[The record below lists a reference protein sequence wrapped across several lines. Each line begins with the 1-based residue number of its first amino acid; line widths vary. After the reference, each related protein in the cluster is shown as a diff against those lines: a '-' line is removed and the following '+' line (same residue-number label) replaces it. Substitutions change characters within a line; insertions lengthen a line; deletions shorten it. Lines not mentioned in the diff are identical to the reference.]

1 MYLIHVKCVIYGI
14 NYKNRNIKEH
24 KGKRESENHLWC
36 VWIKEI
42 VNNMEIDKWWD
53 LHSHHFKSQYL

>member
-1 MYLIHVKCVIYGI
+1 MYLIHVKYVIYGI
-14 NYKNRNIKEH
+14 NYKNKNIKEH

-42 VNNMEIDKWWD
+42 VNYMEIDK
-53 LHSHHFKSQYL
+53 